1 MRVVTVPEGKIVRYT
16 LDPDKPASLSAE
28 AKARLAAKRESGVDT
43 SDLPDLA
50 AEDGWY
56 CPGPRDAGKRPAR

>member
-1 MRVVTVPEGKIVRYT
+1 MPDGKTVRYT

-28 AKARLAAKRESGVDT
+28 AKARLAAKRASGIDT

-56 CPGPRDAGKRPAR
+56 RPGPRDAEKRPAR